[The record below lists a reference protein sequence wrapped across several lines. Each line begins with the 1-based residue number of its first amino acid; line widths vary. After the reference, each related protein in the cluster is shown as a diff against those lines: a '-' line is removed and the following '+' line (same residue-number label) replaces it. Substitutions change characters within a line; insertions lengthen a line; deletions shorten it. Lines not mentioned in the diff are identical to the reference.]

1 MREKEPWKPVFSLP
15 ENELLL
21 VLLKV
26 PAAAGLMKRGFEA
39 WRSEPLP
46 ENGLIPVLV
55 FQTDAD
61 GHMDWGSVLVF
72 FAPDVFVPVH
82 ILGMDRIR
90 EFAEDKNA
98 LYPPEKTVSW
108 WKRLWRVIFPSLTD

>member
-21 VLLKV
+21 VVLKV
-26 PAAAGLMKRGFEA
+26 PAASGLMQKGFEA
-39 WRSEPLP
+39 WRSEPLS
-46 ENGLIPVLV
+46 ESGLIPVLI
-55 FQTDAD
+55 FRTDAD
-61 GHMDWGSVLVF
+61 GHLDWGSILIF
-72 FAPDVFVPVH
+72 FAPDTVTPRH

-90 EFAEDKNA
+90 QFLEDKNA
-98 LYPPEKTVSW
+98 LYPTEKPVSW